1 MEKILLLNHLV
12 SLAILDAND
21 GSQKTTLH
29 FVQSWVYIQIGGLI
43 IFQNNFLHLRLW
55 EGLIFSWGGGGG
67 FLLEFYG
74 TLPCCATRALF
85 SLYRSDSPII
95 SPWSTN
101 LSINYDNG

>member
-67 FLLEFYG
+67 LPFGILWYSTLL
-74 TLPCCATRALF
+74 CNK
-85 SLYRSDSPII
+85 
-95 SPWSTN
+95 STFF
-101 LSINYDNG
+101 IVQI